1 MARFFNKMKNQSDNN
16 KSEIIYAK
24 RFINI
29 FNKSKIE
36 ILLIFNSVFSNNL
49 ESEIWSILSDV
60 FNNVNNCD
68 LVSVNVECD
77 LELESEI
84 LNELSY
90 FYSQSTL
97 FDENRNE
104 MKVKFLK
111 PSEISKGVFPLI
123 G

>member
-1 MARFFNKMKNQSDNN
+1 MKSQSDIT

-29 FNKSKIE
+29 FNKLKIE
-36 ILLIFNSVFSNNL
+36 ILLIFNNVFNNNL
-49 ESEIWSILSDV
+49 ESEIWSIFSDV
-60 FNNVNNCD
+60 FKNVNNCH

-77 LELESEI
+77 LELESKI

-97 FDENRNE
+97 FDENRNK
-104 MKVKFLK
+104 MKVRFLK
-111 PSEISKGVFPLI
+111 SSEILKGVFPLI

>member
-1 MARFFNKMKNQSDNN
+1 MARFFNKMKRQSDIT

-36 ILLIFNSVFSNNL
+36 ILLIFNNVFSNNL
-49 ESEIWSILSDV
+49 ESEIWSILNDV
-60 FNNVNNCD
+60 FKNVNNCD

-77 LELESEI
+77 LESESEI

-90 FYSQSTL
+90 FYSKSTL
-97 FDENRNE
+97 FDENRNK
-104 MKVKFLK
+104 MKVRFLK
-111 PSEISKGVFPLI
+111 PSEILKGDFPLI